1 MKNKPKT
8 RRYSFAKIFLF
19 LLLFLCVC
27 ASAFTFYQIADKIL
41 DLMFPSAENLT
52 MSLSSSSS
60 AKEKLSSSEEINH
73 TAVYTPV
80 KGLFAPY
87 SEAAQLRLEKMTTKE
102 KVGQVFLF
110 TCPEAGAV
118 KMIDDYQPGGYCL
131 TARDFAD
138 KTAEQVRKTLA
149 SYQNSSKIKMILCC
163 DEEGGTVV
171 RISKYSELSPQK
183 FRSPQEIYRLSGLDG
198 IEQDTVKKA
207 QLMKSLG
214 LNMNLA
220 PVCDVSV
227 DPSDYIHARAFGQNA
242 KQTAEFVR
250 ISVKAYLQEGVACTL
265 KHFPGYG
272 NNEDT
277 HSGIVR
283 DKRSY
288 QTFQL
293 YDFLPFQAGIQAGAP
308 CVMVCHNIVE
318 CMDSQNPASL
328 SPQVHRILRETIGFS
343 GVIMTDDLS
352 MKAITDFTNDQNA
365 AVQAFLAGNDILLTS
380 DIKNSF
386 RALYAAVEDG
396 TISMERLDES
406 VLRILAWKYSI
417 WEFCHKK
424 LKRSRSAICAPTPLY
439 FYF

>member
-1 MKNKPKT
+1 MKYQRKT
-8 RRYSFAKIFLF
+8 GRHSFAEIILF
-19 LLLFLCVC
+19 LLLFLCVG
-27 ASAFTFYQIADKIL
+27 ALAIIFYQIANKML
-41 DLMFPSAENLT
+41 DYMFPPAEKIT
-52 MSLSSSSS
+52 VSLPSTSS
-60 AKEKLSSSEEINH
+60 AKAELSSSEETNQA
-73 TAVYTPV
+73 TAYTPV
-80 KGLFAPY
+80 NGLFAPY
-87 SEAAQLRLEKMTTKE
+87 SEAAQKRLQKMTTKE
-102 KVGQVFLF
+102 KVGQVFFF

-118 KMIDDYQPGGYCL
+118 KAIDDYQPGGYCL

-138 KTAEQVRKTLA
+138 KTSGQVRKTLA
-149 SYQNSSKIKMILCC
+149 SYQNSSKVKMILCC

-171 RISKYSELSPQK
+171 RISQYAALSPQK
-183 FRSPQEIYRLSGLDG
+183 FRSPQEIFRLSGLDG
-198 IEQDTVKKA
+198 IAQDTVQKA

-227 DPSDYIHARAFGQNA
+227 NPSDFMYERAFGQNA

-250 ISVKAYLQEGVACTL
+250 ISVDAYLQEGIACTL

-272 NNEDT
+272 NNGDT
-277 HSGIVR
+277 HTGIVR

-293 YDFLPFQAGIQAGAP
+293 HDFLPFQAGIQAGAP

-352 MKAITDFTNDQNA
+352 MKAITDFTNDKNA
-365 AVQAFLAGNDILLTS
+365 VVQAFLAGNDILLTS
-380 DIKNSF
+380 DMKNSF
-386 RALYAAVEDG
+386 EALYAAVQDG
-396 TISMERLDES
+396 TVSMERLDES
-406 VLRILAWKYSI
+406 VLRILAWKYSMG
-417 WEFCHKK
+417 
-424 LKRSRSAICAPTPLY
+424 LLS
-439 FYF
+439 

>member
-1 MKNKPKT
+1 MKYKRKT
-8 RRYSFAKIFLF
+8 RRHSFARIFLF
-19 LLLFLCVC
+19 VLLILCVG
-27 ASAFTFYQIADKIL
+27 ALAFTFYQIADKIL
-41 DLMFPSAENLT
+41 DRMFPTA
-52 MSLSSSSS
+52 
-60 AKEKLSSSEEINH
+60 EKLTVSMPPPSSTKAESSP
-73 TAVYTPV
+73 TAETDRTAYIPV

-87 SEAAQLRLEKMTTKE
+87 SEAAQMRLEKMTTKE

-110 TCPEAGAV
+110 TCPQEGAV
-118 KMIDDYQPGGYCL
+118 KAIDDYQPGGYCL
-131 TARDFAD
+131 TAKDFAD
-138 KTAEQVRKTLA
+138 KTAEQVGKTLA

-183 FRSPQEIYRLSGLDG
+183 FRSPQEIFRLSGIDG
-198 IEQDTVKKA
+198 IEQDTAEKA

-227 DPSDYIHARAFGQNA
+227 DPSDFIYARAFGQNA

-250 ISVKAYLQEGVACTL
+250 VSVKAYLQEGIACTL

-272 NNEDT
+272 NNGDT
-277 HSGIVR
+277 HSAMVR

-293 YDFLPFQAGIQAGAP
+293 YDFLPFQAGIQSGAP

-352 MKAITDFTNDQNA
+352 MKGITDFTNDQNA
-365 AVQAFLAGNDILLTS
+365 AVQAFLAGNDLLLTS
-380 DIKNSF
+380 DMKNSF

-396 TISMERLDES
+396 TVSRERLDES
-406 VLRILAWKYSI
+406 VLRILACKYSMGI
-417 WEFCHKK
+417 
-424 LKRSRSAICAPTPLY
+424 LS
-439 FYF
+439 